1 MGLPPIDN
9 GYDLGDPCVLCWDN
23 MTPLRMLAI
32 IGGVRLCPL
41 MEDSPNDFYILT
53 QTAPCTW
60 VGGNDKFDCVYN
72 ATVGMPLPG
81 AVLTVNDVLFR
92 KYFIGFVD
100 SLCAMS
106 FTNGYTEIQCGA
118 DVKGFDGYGLLLFGP
133 GI

>member
-1 MGLPPIDN
+1 MGLPPLPN

-32 IGGVRLCPL
+32 IDGVSLCPL
-41 MEDSPNDFYILT
+41 MQDSPNDIYVLT

-60 VGGNDKFDCVYN
+60 AGGNDLFNVFYW
-72 ATVGMPLPG
+72 ATVGLPLPG
-81 AVLTVNDVLFR
+81 ATLTVIDILFR
-92 KYFIGFVD
+92 KYFVSFVD

-106 FTNGYTEIQCGA
+106 FTNSYIAADCDG
-118 DVKGFDGYGLLLFGP
+118 DVKGFGGHGLLLFGP